1 MTPLIFILIVLL
13 YLGASFYLAAKIC
26 RALKRRPRWVRI
38 TVWVV
43 VLLLDF
49 GYFTMRLLPDGCLT
63 AKQVL
68 YILSATWMAMV
79 LYGSVVTLMLDIVR
93 YFAMTHG
100 QGKIYHTP
108 RQMVVAGLATLLI
121 LGIGNINAKTP
132 EVVHYEVDSDKLESG
147 ESLRIVLV
155 SDLHLGFAIGKRD
168 VEKLVSIINRQKP
181 DVTLIAGDLIDG
193 DIAPVV
199 EWDLGRDIENI
210 KSPMGVYAVLGNHEY
225 IGDDQ
230 KAEAYLRSIGGLTV
244 LRDEVVDTGR
254 VRIIGRDDVTHRRK
268 YGEERKALAE
278 MMGNEEKL
286 SIVIDHQPI
295 AIDEVEKA
303 GVDMMVSGHTHA
315 GQVWP
320 MRMFTSQ
327 IFEVDYGQA
336 CFGRS
341 VAIVTSGFGTW
352 GPRVRLGSDA
362 EVVVITVKGKHK

>member
-1 MTPLIFILIVLL
+1 MIFRLIVLL

-49 GYFTMRLLPDGCLT
+49 GYFTMRVLPDGCLT

-155 SDLHLGFAIGKRD
+155 SDLHLGFAI
-168 VEKLVSIINRQKP
+168 E
-181 DVTLIAGDLIDG
+181 
-193 DIAPVV
+193 
-199 EWDLGRDIENI
+199 GRR
-210 KSPMGVYAVLGNHEY
+210 
-225 IGDDQ
+225 
-230 KAEAYLRSIGGLTV
+230 EARLDNQQTEAR
-244 LRDEVVDTGR
+244 RHVD
-254 VRIIGRDDVTHRRK
+254 
-268 YGEERKALAE
+268 
-278 MMGNEEKL
+278 
-286 SIVIDHQPI
+286 S
-295 AIDEVEKA
+295 
-303 GVDMMVSGHTHA
+303 
-315 GQVWP
+315 
-320 MRMFTSQ
+320 
-327 IFEVDYGQA
+327 
-336 CFGRS
+336 
-341 VAIVTSGFGTW
+341 W
-352 GPRVRLGSDA
+352 GPDRRRHSARRRVGPGERYREHKESDGSVCSLG
-362 EVVVITVKGKHK
+362 EP